1 MMPAMM
7 RDAGD
12 ARQPPGLSVGKE
24 LLLLF
29 AFFHLLYA
37 ASSPGDLM
45 TDTQTRWNVA
55 ARLVDTGWVDVT
67 PETAALYA
75 RGADGRLYMPWSL
88 GQSLLLVPFVVA
100 GRMIAALPLPL
111 PGDAQMYGQ
120 FLACML
126 LFPAVGALGV
136 ALVYRIALDA
146 GASRRAAR
154 WAAICLGL
162 GTMHW
167 QHSVNSVD
175 ESQAA
180 VCILL
185 ALWATQRTWTAAGA
199 AAPAASPP
207 RFKYPLIAC
216 AAAGAG
222 LWFRLPSVL
231 FIGLI
236 AGSGA
241 LFELSAQN
249 GAVARLR
256 ALLRWMLAGLVGF
269 APLVL
274 AYGWFNAVRFGS
286 PLDTG
291 YERVM
296 HERLGVGLFDTPLW
310 FGASGML
317 VSPGKGLFV
326 FNPLLLLAIP
336 GIVALWRANRRL
348 AGIIAAVFVASVLFH
363 GRHTTWAGDLTW
375 GTRYLVSQLGVWVL
389 ALLPRLDRPRLGA
402 AFKSLFALSVAIQL
416 SSVVYN
422 YGLEFFQ
429 DRRHGLIPDGYIW
442 RPAESQLV
450 CRFVNIARDLAG
462 RPSYDSI
469 PPAVVRP
476 ELHHLLTTRDEVK
489 RLHAVNFFPFKALA
503 ATGNR
508 KLFVALLVCWLAL
521 LAALLA
527 AGAYWRRRLV
537 AVPRPPAQ

>member
-1 MMPAMM
+1 MM
-7 RDAGD
+7 RDAGE
-12 ARQPPGLSVGKE
+12 ARQSTGLSTRKE
-24 LLLLF
+24 LALLF

-45 TDTQTRWNVA
+45 TDSQTRWNVA
-55 ARLVDTGWVDVT
+55 VRLVDTGWVDVT
-67 PETAALYA
+67 PESAALYA
-75 RGADGRLYMPWSL
+75 RGVDGRLYMPWSL
-88 GQSLLLVPFVVA
+88 GQSLLLVPFVAA

-126 LFPAVGALGV
+126 LFPALGALSA
-136 ALVYRIALDA
+136 ALVYCIALDA

-162 GTMHW
+162 ATMHW

-185 ALWATQRTWTAAGA
+185 ALWATQRAWSASDAAVPG
-199 AAPAASPP
+199 PP
-207 RFKYPLIAC
+207 PLRFRYSLIAC
-216 AAAGAG
+216 VAAGAG

-231 FIGLI
+231 FIGVIVTL
-236 AGSGA
+236 GA
-241 LFELSAQN
+241 LFELCALA
-249 GAVARLR
+249 GAGARLR
-256 ALLRWMLAGLVGF
+256 AVLRWAIAGLIGF

-274 AYGWFNAVRFGS
+274 AYGWFNSVRFGS
-286 PLDTG
+286 PLETG

-310 FGASGML
+310 FGAAGML

-326 FNPLLLLAIP
+326 FDPVLLLAIP

-348 AGIIAAVFVASVLFH
+348 AGIVAAVFVASVLFH

-389 ALLPRLDRPRLGA
+389 ALLPRLERPRLGA
-402 AFKSLFALSVAIQL
+402 AFKWLFSLSVAIQV

-442 RPAESQLV
+442 RPAESQLA
-450 CRFVNIARDLAG
+450 CRVANIFRHLSG
-462 RPSYDSI
+462 RPNYDSI

-476 ELHHLLTTRDEVK
+476 ELHHLLTTQDEVR
-489 RLHAVNFFPFKALA
+489 RLHAVHFFPFKALA

-527 AGAYWRRRLV
+527 TGAYWRRRVV
-537 AVPRPPAQ
+537 ADARHRCEPSS